1 MSGQSYGGC
10 KESGIARE
18 CSLEGMLDSYAQRKC
33 INVNLNLP
41 SPLAPL
47 SRFSTWESAAASP
60 APH

>member
-18 CSLEGMLDSYAQRKC
+18 CSLEGMLDSYTQRKC

-41 SPLAPL
+41 S
-47 SRFSTWESAAASP
+47 S
-60 APH
+60 